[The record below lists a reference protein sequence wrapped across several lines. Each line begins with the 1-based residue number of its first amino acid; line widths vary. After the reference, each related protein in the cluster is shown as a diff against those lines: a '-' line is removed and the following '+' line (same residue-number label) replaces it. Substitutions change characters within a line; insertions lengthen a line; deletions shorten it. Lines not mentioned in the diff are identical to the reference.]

1 MMHVVMMMERRFP
14 NRAGTISRTLGFASA
29 LLLGLGLLI
38 AG

>member
-14 NRAGTISRTLGFASA
+14 RHTGTISRTLGFASA
-29 LLLGLGLLI
+29 LLLGVGLLI